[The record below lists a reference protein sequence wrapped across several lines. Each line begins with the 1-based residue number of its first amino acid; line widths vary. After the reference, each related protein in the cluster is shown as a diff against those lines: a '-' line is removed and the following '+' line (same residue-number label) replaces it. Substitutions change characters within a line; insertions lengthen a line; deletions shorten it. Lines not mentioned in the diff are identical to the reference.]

1 MDLVES
7 SGKPSGFQMWS
18 IMKGV
23 VEQPKLKW
31 YTVVLAEDEDE
42 ALQLGQAE
50 YASKD
55 IEKDKEA
62 A

>member
-1 MDLVES
+1 MDLVA
-7 SGKPSGFQMWS
+7 SGKPTGLQMWS
-18 IMKGV
+18 VTKGV
-23 VEQPKLKW
+23 VEQPELKW
-31 YTVVLAEDEDE
+31 YTVVLAKDEDE

-50 YASKD
+50 YASKN